1 MNFYNNVKYSGE
13 ERKEGLRLVKL
24 GIAFCQRF
32 QFRCLHYTFRNTVFP
47 NYMYLKFLLTINP
60 HPLYKKNIPDTFNY
74 AISGG
79 NYVLDLTVL
88 VLLKWPLEYTC
99 ANEQVYID
107 KLVKSTCKYSYYHTR
122 PISFYTWPL
131 SCITINLALNA
142 SNSHLKNDIHDRYK
156 LIYLKGINYRIA
168 LYVSLAIYIYICIG
182 LCCANVCRTL

>member
-47 NYMYLKFLLTINP
+47 NYMYLKCLLTINP

-107 KLVKSTCKYSYYHTR
+107 KRVNIVTIIQDLYRFTLYLYRALPLIWRLMHQTHILKMIYM
-122 PISFYTWPL
+122 IGINWYTW
-131 SCITINLALNA
+131 
-142 SNSHLKNDIHDRYK
+142 K
-156 LIYLKGINYRIA
+156 
-168 LYVSLAIYIYICIG
+168 V
-182 LCCANVCRTL
+182 

>member
-107 KLVKSTCKYSYYHTR
+107 KLVKSTWN
-122 PISFYTWPL
+122 IV
-131 SCITINLALNA
+131 TIIQDLYRFTLDLYRALTLIWR
-142 SNSHLKNDIHDRYK
+142 SMHQTLFLRIDIHERYK
-156 LIYLKGINYRIA
+156 LQSCA
-168 LYVSLAIYIYICIG
+168 LCIFVIRY
-182 LCCANVCRTL
+182 AV